1 MYHPCTRADRPD
13 ESFLIESLALGISDQ
28 PSDNCYYKPHT
39 ETPIPF
45 AAYSTSK
52 TMAHMRLVPL
62 HSRLR
67 SIRPCPSLSKPS
79 TASQSLFSNGF
90 TPRSYSRT
98 VGRPSHQRSSR
109 PTNRPFSTDLC
120 RARPTPGYALLAAAL
135 GLGALVSG
143 ATVYALES
151 PDSFADPLEA
161 LSPDTLRL
169 KTAHVTQK
177 PCQDLLRSYL
187 TLLLCEMPGVATYGP
202 ILLNHCISLRDNV
215 PVIGPAAW
223 TVVEWYTG
231 GESAEDCQPVMEA
244 LYAGKVG
251 SLLNYSVE
259 ALERSGGGG
268 KESGLSLESV
278 AAISRAV
285 DSLAGYELGAKA
297 MRRVSGL
304 VEDPYLFKRAS
315 ENLQANGLSPFRARG
330 SPFPKTSPSSPDP
343 LSPSD
348 HLALDGL
355 MDSLRSICQKAK
367 SADIVLMI
375 DAEYSWFQPALD
387 RIATFLSAEFNKAQ
401 PKGSKGESYSP
412 TVFNTFQA
420 LLRSTPARLA
430 EFVDEGHQQGFSV
443 GVKLVRGAYLVSE
456 TAKWREARAAGQPDV
471 PEHPPVWGSKAETD
485 GCFDDIASSLV
496 QRLANNAR
504 RAEGLTSHPRQS
516 TTSSPIEVAMMIAGH
531 NPLSAAKVLK
541 QLRDEEGLAK
551 NMDSQCISLSDSL
564 RGRLMFAQLYG
575 MADNLTSTLTDIL
588 APSDAGQRQPQ
599 PFVFKYLPF
608 GPVDKV
614 LPYLAR
620 RAEENSSILEVKDGE
635 SVLSLERKL
644 IGKEIR
650 KRIGSLFFFS

>member
-1 MYHPCTRADRPD
+1 
-13 ESFLIESLALGISDQ
+13 
-28 PSDNCYYKPHT
+28 
-39 ETPIPF
+39 
-45 AAYSTSK
+45 
-52 TMAHMRLVPL
+52 MAHMRLVPL

-223 TVVEWYTG
+223 TVVEWFVYHTFFSHYTG

-285 DSLAGYELGAKA
+285 DSLAGYELGAKGYA
-297 MRRVSGL
+297 PGSARMKPSSVAIKVSGL

>member
-1 MYHPCTRADRPD
+1 
-13 ESFLIESLALGISDQ
+13 
-28 PSDNCYYKPHT
+28 
-39 ETPIPF
+39 
-45 AAYSTSK
+45 
-52 TMAHMRLVPL
+52 MAHMRLVPL

-135 GLGALVSG
+135 GPGALVSG

-223 TVVEWYTG
+223 TVVEWFVYHTFFSHYTG

-244 LYAGKVG
+244 LYA
-251 SLLNYSVE
+251 
-259 ALERSGGGG
+259 G

-285 DSLAGYELGAKA
+285 DSLAGYELGAKGYA
-297 MRRVSGL
+297 PGSARMKPSSVAIKVSGL

-401 PKGSKGESYSP
+401 PKGPRGRATRRRSSTRFRPYCGRHQRDWP
-412 TVFNTFQA
+412 T
-420 LLRSTPARLA
+420 
-430 EFVDEGHQQGFSV
+430 
-443 GVKLVRGAYLVSE
+443 
-456 TAKWREARAAGQPDV
+456 KWREARAAGQPDV